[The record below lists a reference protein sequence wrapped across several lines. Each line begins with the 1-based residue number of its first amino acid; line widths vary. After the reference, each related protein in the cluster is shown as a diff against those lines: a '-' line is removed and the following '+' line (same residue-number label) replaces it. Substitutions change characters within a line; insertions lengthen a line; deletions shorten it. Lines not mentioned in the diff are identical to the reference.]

1 MPRLLVVPVLAARV
15 LAAGVLTGRLVTA
28 CLFAGRVLPVPL
40 LAGCVLATSAAT
52 AIAADWPAAQPIR
65 LIVPSAAGGTPDLTS
80 RKLASYLQDKLRQ
93 AVVIENKPGAA
104 GTIAMQAVATAKP
117 DGYTLGFGNIVTMAI
132 NRSLIAKMPYNP
144 DTDLAPV
151 TVLTQVPNVLVVRKS
166 LPVNSLRDLIIR
178 AKSEP
183 GRLAMGSGGNGTTS
197 HLSGEIL
204 KEKAGIS
211 FNHIP
216 YRGAPLAQT
225 DLIGGQI
232 DFMFD
237 NLPSMLAAI
246 QAGQVRAL
254 AVTSKRRSALLP
266 DVPTMEEAG
275 LAGFE
280 VVAWGGI
287 VVPTGTPKPVIQRL
301 NREINAWM
309 QTPAVKAEFAQVGQ
323 VVLGGTP
330 EFFKSHID
338 SEVRKWAE
346 VIQKAGVKL
355 D

>member
-1 MPRLLVVPVLAARV
+1 MSKFQARLVLLLAA
-15 LAAGVLTGRLVTA
+15 AT
-28 CLFAGRVLPVPL
+28 
-40 LAGCVLATSAAT
+40 LAGTVL
-52 AIAADWPAAQPIR
+52 AADWPATQPIK
-65 LIVPSAAGGTPDLTS
+65 LIVPSSAGGTPDLTS
-80 RKLASYLQDKLRQ
+80 RKLAYYLQDKLKQ
-93 AVVIENKPGAA
+93 SVIVENRPGAA

-132 NRSLIAKMPYNP
+132 NRGLIAKMPYNP
-144 DTDLAPV
+144 DKDLAPV
-151 TVLTQVPNVLVVRKS
+151 AVLSQVPNVLVVRQG
-166 LPVNSLRDLIIR
+166 LPITSVRELVIY
-178 AKSEP
+178 AKSHP

-211 FNHIP
+211 FSHIP
-216 YRGAPLAQT
+216 YRGAPQAQT

-237 NLPSMLAAI
+237 NLPSMVGAI
-246 QAGQVRAL
+246 QSGKVRPL

-275 LAGFE
+275 IAGFE

-287 VVPTGTPKPVIQRL
+287 VAPSGTPRPVILRL
-301 NREINAWM
+301 NREINNWLQA
-309 QTPAVKAEFAQVGQ
+309 PATKAEFAQTGQ
-323 VVLGGTP
+323 VALGGSP
-330 EFFKSHID
+330 EFFKTHID
-338 SEVRKWAE
+338 SEAKKWGD
-346 VIQKAGVKL
+346 VIRNAGVKL

>member
-1 MPRLLVVPVLAARV
+1 MLKFQTRHAL
-15 LAAGVLTGRLVTA
+15 
-28 CLFAGRVLPVPL
+28 L
-40 LAGCVLATSAAT
+40 LAVAALAGT
-52 AIAADWPAAQPIR
+52 ALAADWPAVQPIK
-65 LIVPSAAGGTPDLTS
+65 LIVPSAAGGTPDQTS
-80 RKLASYLQDKLRQ
+80 RKLAFYLQDKLKQ
-93 AVVIENKPGAA
+93 SVIVENRPGAA

-132 NRSLIAKMPYNP
+132 NRGLIAKMPYDP
-144 DTDLAPV
+144 DKDLVPV
-151 TVLTQVPNVLVVRKS
+151 AVLSQVPNVLVVRQG
-166 LPVNSLRDLIIR
+166 LPAGSVRELISY
-178 AKSEP
+178 AKSQP

-216 YRGAPLAQT
+216 YRGAPQAQT
-225 DLIGGQI
+225 DLVGGQI

-237 NLPSMLAAI
+237 NLPSMVGAI
-246 QAGQVRAL
+246 KSNKVRAL

-275 LAGFE
+275 IAGFE

-287 VVPTGTPKPVIQRL
+287 VAPAGTPRPVVLRL
-301 NREINAWM
+301 NREINNWLQA
-309 QTPAVKAEFAQVGQ
+309 PATKAEFAQVGQ
-323 VVLGGTP
+323 VALGGTP
-330 EFFKSHID
+330 EAFKAHID
-338 SEVRKWAE
+338 SEAKKWGD
-346 VIQKAGVKL
+346 VIRNAGVKL

>member
-1 MPRLLVVPVLAARV
+1 MKKLKAGAA
-15 LAAGVLTGRLVTA
+15 A
-28 CLFAGRVLPVPL
+28 L
-40 LAGCVLATSAAT
+40 LALASLLASAAE
-52 AIAADWPAAQPIR
+52 WPAGQP
-65 LIVPSAAGGTPDLTS
+65 LKLVVPSAAGGTPDLTS
-80 RKLASYLQDKLRQ
+80 RKLGIYLQDKLRQ
-93 AVVIENKPGAA
+93 SVVIENRPGAA
-104 GTIAMQAVATAKP
+104 GTIAMQAVATAKA

-144 DTDLAPV
+144 DKDLVPV
-151 TVLTQVPNVLVVRKS
+151 AVLSQVPNVLVVRKS
-166 LPVNSLRDLIIR
+166 LAVTSVRDLVIY
-178 AKSEP
+178 AKSHP

-204 KEKAGIS
+204 KEKAEIS
-211 FNHIP
+211 FTHIP
-216 YRGAPLAQT
+216 YRGAPQAQT

-237 NLPSMLAAI
+237 NLPSMVGAI

-275 LAGFE
+275 IAGFE

-287 VVPTGTPKPVIQRL
+287 VAPAGTPRPVILRL
-301 NREINAWM
+301 NREINGWL
-309 QTPAVKAEFAQVGQ
+309 QSPATRAEFAQLGQ
-323 VVLGGTP
+323 VALGGTP
-330 EFFKSHID
+330 EFFRAHID
-338 SEVRKWAE
+338 SEAKKWGE
-346 VIQKAGVKL
+346 VIRKAGVKL

>member
-1 MPRLLVVPVLAARV
+1 MTIHLHRR
-15 LAAGVLTGRLVTA
+15 RFISIA
-28 CLFAGRVLPVPL
+28 CASSSTIALPAL
-40 LAGCVLATSAAT
+40 
-52 AIAADWPAAQPIR
+52 AADWPTAQPIK
-65 LIVPSAAGGTPDLTS
+65 LIVPSAAGGTPDQTS
-80 RKLASYLQDKLRQ
+80 RKLAHYLQDKLKQ
-93 AVVIENKPGAA
+93 SVIVENRPGAA

-132 NRSLIAKMPYNP
+132 NRSLIARMPYNP
-144 DTDLAPV
+144 DKDLAPV
-151 TVLTQVPNVLVVRKS
+151 AVLSQVPNVLVVRQGLS
-166 LPVNSLRDLIIR
+166 ATSVRELIIH
-178 AKSEP
+178 AKSQP
-183 GRLAMGSGGNGTTS
+183 GRLSMGSGGNGTTS

-216 YRGAPLAQT
+216 YRGAPQAQT

-237 NLPSMLAAI
+237 NLPSMVGAV
-246 QAGQVRAL
+246 QAGKVRAL

-287 VVPTGTPKPVIQRL
+287 VVPTGTPRPVILRL
-301 NREINAWM
+301 NREINNYLQA
-309 QTPAVKAEFAQVGQ
+309 PATKAEFALVGQ
-323 VVLGGTP
+323 VPLGGTP
-330 EFFKSHID
+330 EFFKAHID
-338 SEVRKWAE
+338 SETKKWGA
-346 VIQKAGVKL
+346 VIRNAGVTL

>member
-1 MPRLLVVPVLAARV
+1 MSKFQARLVVLLLAA
-15 LAAGVLTGRLVTA
+15 AT
-28 CLFAGRVLPVPL
+28 
-40 LAGCVLATSAAT
+40 LAGTVL
-52 AIAADWPAAQPIR
+52 AADWPATQPIK
-65 LIVPSAAGGTPDLTS
+65 LIVPSSAGGTPDLTS
-80 RKLASYLQDKLRQ
+80 RKLAYYLQEKLKQ
-93 AVVIENKPGAA
+93 SVIVENRPGAA

-132 NRSLIAKMPYNP
+132 NRGLIAKMPYNP
-144 DTDLAPV
+144 DKDLAPV
-151 TVLTQVPNVLVVRKS
+151 AVLSQVPNVLVVRQG
-166 LPVNSLRDLIIR
+166 LPITSVRELVIY
-178 AKSEP
+178 AKSHP

-211 FNHIP
+211 FSHIP
-216 YRGAPLAQT
+216 YRGAPQAQS

-237 NLPSMLAAI
+237 NLPSMVGAV
-246 QAGQVRAL
+246 QSGKVRPL

-275 LAGFE
+275 IAGFE

-287 VVPTGTPKPVIQRL
+287 VAPTGTPRPVILRL
-301 NREINAWM
+301 NREINNWLQA
-309 QTPAVKAEFAQVGQ
+309 PATKAEFAQTGQ
-323 VVLGGTP
+323 VALGGTP
-330 EFFKSHID
+330 EFFKTHID
-338 SEVRKWAE
+338 SEAKKWGD
-346 VIQKAGVKL
+346 VIRTAGVKL

>member
-1 MPRLLVVPVLAARV
+1 MSKFQARLVLLLAA
-15 LAAGVLTGRLVTA
+15 AT
-28 CLFAGRVLPVPL
+28 
-40 LAGCVLATSAAT
+40 LAGTVL
-52 AIAADWPAAQPIR
+52 AADWPATQPIK
-65 LIVPSAAGGTPDLTS
+65 LIVPSAAGGTPDQTS
-80 RKLASYLQDKLRQ
+80 RKLAYYLQDKLKQ
-93 AVVIENKPGAA
+93 SVIVENRPGAA

-144 DTDLAPV
+144 DKDLAPV
-151 TVLTQVPNVLVVRKS
+151 AVLSQVPNVLVVRQG
-166 LPVNSLRDLIIR
+166 LPITSVRELVIY
-178 AKSEP
+178 AKSHP

-211 FNHIP
+211 FSHIP
-216 YRGAPLAQT
+216 YRGAPQAQS

-237 NLPSMLAAI
+237 NLPSMVGAV
-246 QAGQVRAL
+246 QSGKVRPL

-275 LAGFE
+275 IAGFE

-287 VVPTGTPKPVIQRL
+287 VAPTGTPRPVILRL
-301 NREINAWM
+301 NREINNWLQA
-309 QTPAVKAEFAQVGQ
+309 PATKAEFAQTGQ
-323 VVLGGTP
+323 VALGGSP
-330 EFFKSHID
+330 EFFKTHID
-338 SEVRKWAE
+338 SEAKKWGD
-346 VIQKAGVKL
+346 VIRTAGVKL

>member
-1 MPRLLVVPVLAARV
+1 MPKFQTRLSLLLAAAALTSSA
-15 LAAGVLTGRLVTA
+15 LAAE
-28 CLFAGRVLPVPL
+28 
-40 LAGCVLATSAAT
+40 
-52 AIAADWPAAQPIR
+52 WPASQSIK
-65 LIVPSAAGGTPDLTS
+65 LIVPSAAGGTPDQTS
-80 RKLASYLQDKLRQ
+80 RKLANYLQEKLKQ
-93 AVVIENKPGAA
+93 SVIVENRPGAA

-132 NRSLIAKMPYNP
+132 NRGLIAKMPYDP
-144 DTDLAPV
+144 DKDLAPV
-151 TVLTQVPNVLVVRKS
+151 AVLSQVPNVLVVRQG
-166 LPVNSLRDLIIR
+166 LPITSVRDLVIH
-178 AKSEP
+178 AKSHP
-183 GRLAMGSGGNGTTS
+183 GRMSMGSGGNGTTS

-204 KEKAGIS
+204 KDKAGIT

-216 YRGAPLAQT
+216 YRGAPQAQT

-237 NLPSMLAAI
+237 NLPSMIGAI
-246 QAGQVRAL
+246 QSNKVRAL

-275 LAGFE
+275 IAGFE

-287 VVPTGTPKPVIQRL
+287 VVPAGTPRPVIARL
-301 NREINAWM
+301 NREINNWLQA
-309 QTPAVKAEFAQVGQ
+309 PATKAEFAQVGQ

-330 EFFKSHID
+330 EFFKTHID
-338 SEVRKWAE
+338 SEAKKWGDL
-346 VIQKAGVKL
+346 IRKAGVKL

>member
-1 MPRLLVVPVLAARV
+1 MSKFQARLVLLLAA
-15 LAAGVLTGRLVTA
+15 AT
-28 CLFAGRVLPVPL
+28 
-40 LAGCVLATSAAT
+40 LAGT
-52 AIAADWPAAQPIR
+52 ALAADWPATQPIK
-65 LIVPSAAGGTPDLTS
+65 LIVPSAAGGTPDQTS
-80 RKLASYLQDKLRQ
+80 RKLAYYLQDKLKQ
-93 AVVIENKPGAA
+93 SVIVENRPGAA

-132 NRSLIAKMPYNP
+132 NRGLISKMPYNP
-144 DTDLAPV
+144 DKDLVPV
-151 TVLTQVPNVLVVRKS
+151 VVLSQVPNVLVVRQG
-166 LPVNSLRDLIIR
+166 LPITSVRELVIY
-178 AKSEP
+178 AKSHP

-204 KEKAGIS
+204 KDKAGIS

-216 YRGAPLAQT
+216 YRGAPQAQT

-237 NLPSMLAAI
+237 NLPSMVGAI
-246 QAGQVRAL
+246 QSNKVRAL

-275 LAGFE
+275 IAGFE

-287 VVPTGTPKPVIQRL
+287 VAPTGTPRPVILRL
-301 NREINAWM
+301 NREINNWLQA
-309 QTPAVKAEFAQVGQ
+309 PATKTEFAQVGQ

-330 EFFKSHID
+330 EFFKTHID
-338 SEVRKWAE
+338 SEAKKWGE
-346 VIQKAGVKL
+346 VIRNAGVKL

>member
-1 MPRLLVVPVLAARV
+1 MQRLHALLLAACAFT
-15 LAAGVLTGRLVTA
+15 AASHA
-28 CLFAGRVLPVPL
+28 NE
-40 LAGCVLATSAAT
+40 
-52 AIAADWPAAQPIR
+52 WPAQQPIR
-65 LIVPSAAGGTPDLTS
+65 LVVPSAAGATPDLTS
-80 RKLASYLQDKLRQ
+80 RKLGSYLQDKLHQ
-93 AVVIENKPGAA
+93 AVVIDNKPGAA

-144 DTDLAPV
+144 DKDLVPV
-151 TVLTQVPNVLVVRKS
+151 VVLSQVPNVLVVRKD
-166 LPVNSLRDLIIR
+166 LPVKTLRELIAH
-178 AKSEP
+178 AKSHP
-183 GRLAMGSGGNGTTS
+183 GALAMGSGGNGTTS

-204 KEKAGIS
+204 RDKAGIS

-216 YRGAPLAQT
+216 YRGAPLAQN

-237 NLPSMLAAI
+237 NLPSMVGAI

-254 AVTSKRRSALLP
+254 AVTSKRRSAVLP
-266 DVPTMEEAG
+266 DVPTMDEAG
-275 LAGFE
+275 MPGFE

-287 VVPTGTPKPVIQRL
+287 VAPAGTPQPVIQRL
-301 NREINAWM
+301 NKEINSWLQA
-309 QTPAVKAEFAQVGQ
+309 PATKAEFAQIGQ

-330 EFFKSHID
+330 EFFKTHID
-338 SEVRKWAE
+338 SEARKWAE
-346 VIQKAGVKL
+346 VIRKAGVKL

>member
-1 MPRLLVVPVLAARV
+1 MPKFQTCLALLLAAAI
-15 LAAGVLTGRLVTA
+15 AAPASTA
-28 CLFAGRVLPVPL
+28 L
-40 LAGCVLATSAAT
+40 
-52 AIAADWPAAQPIR
+52 AADWPATQPIK

-80 RKLASYLQDKLRQ
+80 RKLANYLQDRLKQ
-93 AVVIENKPGAA
+93 SVIVENRPGAA

-132 NRSLIAKMPYNP
+132 NRGLIAKMPYNP
-144 DTDLAPV
+144 DKDLVPV
-151 TVLTQVPNVLVVRKS
+151 AVLSQVPNVLVVRQG
-166 LPVNSLRDLIIR
+166 LPAASVRELLIY
-178 AKSEP
+178 AKSHP

-204 KEKAGIS
+204 KDKAGIS

-216 YRGAPLAQT
+216 YRGAPQAQT

-237 NLPSMLAAI
+237 NLPSMVGAI
-246 QAGQVRAL
+246 QSNKVRAL

-287 VVPTGTPKPVIQRL
+287 VAPAGTPRPLVLRL
-301 NREINAWM
+301 NREINNWL
-309 QTPAVKAEFAQVGQ
+309 QSPATKAEFAQLGQ
-323 VVLGGTP
+323 VALGGTP
-330 EFFKSHID
+330 EFFKAHID
-338 SEVRKWAE
+338 SEAKKWGE
-346 VIQKAGVKL
+346 VIRNAGVKL

>member
-1 MPRLLVVPVLAARV
+1 MPKFQ
-15 LAAGVLTGRLVTA
+15 TGLS
-28 CLFAGRVLPVPL
+28 LL
-40 LAGCVLATSAAT
+40 LAMAALTSSAL
-52 AIAADWPAAQPIR
+52 AADWPANQPIK
-65 LIVPSAAGGTPDLTS
+65 LIVPSAAGGTPDQTS
-80 RKLASYLQDKLRQ
+80 RKLANYLQDKLKQ
-93 AVVIENKPGAA
+93 SVIVENRPGAA

-132 NRSLIAKMPYNP
+132 NRGLIAKLPYDP
-144 DTDLAPV
+144 DKDLVPV
-151 TVLTQVPNVLVVRKS
+151 AVLSQVPNVLVVRQG
-166 LPVNSLRDLIIR
+166 LPINSVRDLIIQ
-178 AKSEP
+178 AKSNP

-216 YRGAPLAQT
+216 YRGAPQAQT
-225 DLIGGQI
+225 DLIGGQV

-237 NLPSMLAAI
+237 NLPSMLGAI
-246 QAGQVRAL
+246 QSNKVRAL

-287 VVPTGTPKPVIQRL
+287 VVPAGTPRPVVARL
-301 NREINAWM
+301 NREINNWLQA
-309 QTPAVKAEFAQVGQ
+309 PATKAEFAQVGQ

-330 EFFKSHID
+330 EFFKTHID
-338 SEVRKWAE
+338 SETKKWGDL
-346 VIQKAGVKL
+346 IRRAGVKL